1 MPSRSMS
8 PTKCTEGEGADGE
21 ETLGDESQKKKKKR
35 RKNKKKK
42 KKGAKQEGG
51 DATAT
56 GNTDG
61 QEDGN

>member
-1 MPSRSMS
+1 MPSRPIS

-21 ETLGDESQKKKKKR
+21 EILEDESQKKKRKR

-51 DATAT
+51 DAKAT
-56 GNTDG
+56 GNTGG